1 MAKFARSQATAITKS
16 SIPMPSANF
25 PGPVGAETQAA

>member
-1 MAKFARSQATAITKS
+1 MAKFATSQATAMTKS
-16 SIPMPSANF
+16 SIPMPGANL